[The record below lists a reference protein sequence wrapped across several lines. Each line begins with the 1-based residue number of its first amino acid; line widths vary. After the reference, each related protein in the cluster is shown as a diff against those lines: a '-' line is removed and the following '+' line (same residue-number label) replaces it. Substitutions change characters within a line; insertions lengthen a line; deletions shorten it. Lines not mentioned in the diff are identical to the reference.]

1 MPEMNE
7 AFAQSLERQSWT
19 HYSIGVVFIIL
30 RLYSRARRLGG
41 VSHYQVDDYL
51 QIFAAGLFTIL
62 VAVLNVITDSGGS
75 NLYPPGLDLSTLSQ
89 ADIDARVQGSKL
101 VLVTEQ
107 AMLNLIYVLK
117 ACVLILYT
125 RLTLGLSARRFVRW
139 LAVYVAVGWTATQ
152 ITMFA
157 ACRPFS
163 GYWALPPPDPQ
174 CATYENYAILQAFFN
189 ISSDT
194 LMLLVP
200 LPLIVRMSV
209 AWRQKVVLVFIFSLG
224 VCVIVAALL
233 TKIYNLTDPFS
244 PRYMLWYVRE
254 ASVAVYVSNLPL
266 IWPLLREWF
275 PLLRGLKTAGV
286 LPTPHAAKKRERE
299 KRNKKKRQEGEP
311 SASMDDSQAPNQ
323 MPPPPMGVGALSRRD
338 TFKEFGRWLRPGDV
352 ELQKPPRV
360 VFASTSR
367 ERMLGENRQ
376 NSEGSSQHGSS
387 PVREEKRRRRR
398 STVSGAVVEE
408 VSGGGDKEE
417 EASSPRRNTMD
428 IDLERGDFVWD
439 QRSGKMGE
447 GASMSD
453 SKFSP

>member
-1 MPEMNE
+1 
-7 AFAQSLERQSWT
+7 
-19 HYSIGVVFIIL
+19 
-30 RLYSRARRLGG
+30 
-41 VSHYQVDDYL
+41 
-51 QIFAAGLFTIL
+51 
-62 VAVLNVITDSGGS
+62 
-75 NLYPPGLDLSTLSQ
+75 
-89 ADIDARVQGSKL
+89 
-101 VLVTEQ
+101 
-107 AMLNLIYVLK
+107 MLNLIYILK

-125 RLTLGLSARRFVRW
+125 RLTLGLAERRFVRW

-163 GYWALPPPDPQ
+163 GYWALPPPNPQ
-174 CATYENYAILQAFFN
+174 CATYENYAIVQAVFN

-200 LPLIVRMSV
+200 LPLVVRMSV

-224 VCVIVAALL
+224 ICVIVAALL

-266 IWPLLREWF
+266 VWPLLREWF

-286 LPTPHAAKKRERE
+286 LPTPHAARKRERE
-299 KRNKKKRQEGEP
+299 KMNKKKKQEGKVSE
-311 SASMDDSQAPNQ
+311 SVADSQVTNQ
-323 MPPPPMGVGALSRRD
+323 KPPPPMGVGALSRRD

-360 VFASTSR
+360 MFASTSR
-367 ERMLGENRQ
+367 ERMLGGSQ
-376 NSEGSSQHGSS
+376 QSSEGGSLHGSS

-398 STVSGAVVEE
+398 STVSGVVVEE
-408 VSGGGDKEE
+408 VNDGSYKEE
-417 EASSPRRNTMD
+417 EGSSPRRNTMD
-428 IDLERGDFVWD
+428 VDLERGDFVWD
-439 QRSGKMGE
+439 QRSGKTGE